1 MNDGT
6 PQLRSVAGEL
16 ALLFLRELE
25 PRVADDPELLASTEA
40 VLSFSAIRHADPL
53 QWEHW
58 RAILEKYEKL
68 DLIEYM
74 LRQPAPIEDL
84 EWQSKSDRLIGLA
97 LYAGLELFH
106 DPDQQGWASVRVDT
120 HWENYPIRARAFQ
133 LFLLRLYYLDTGE
146 SPGAQAV
153 RAAAEL
159 FEARALFDGEE
170 CPVHLRVAEH
180 GGRLYLDLCDRVWRA
195 VEIDNAGWRVVDR
208 PPAKFRRTRGAQ
220 PLPEPE
226 RGGSLKELRPFFNVD
241 HHGWTLIRAFLVAAL
256 RPGFPLPILVAKGEQ
271 GAGKSTGCRVISS
284 LIDPR
289 TSALRGVP
297 REVRDL
303 TAAARNSW
311 LVCFDN
317 LSRLPEDLTD
327 AACRLATGGG
337 FGGRQLYSDHDEA
350 IFDATR
356 PLVFNAIPD
365 LGTARP
371 DFLDRALIVEFL
383 SIRPEIR
390 RDEGQFW
397 REFSER
403 RPRILGALLDA
414 AVTGLRNLSQVKLER
429 PPRLADFALW
439 VTACEGALGMKP
451 GEAMGAC
458 RANCAEAR
466 DLALEATPLYQPLA
480 ELAREGF
487 TGTVAELRARLDS
500 MVSEALRRSV
510 RWPKAPNAL
519 SNAIR
524 RMAPDLR
531 AAGIELQFS
540 RNDEQ
545 GRRIISVL
553 GAAHVRK
560 TSSVT
565 VSNSL
570 ELTRFRRRCWG
581 ERKKEIPHATNPSTI
596 SAGVP
601 AANHRT
607 GARWTEDRAAGA
619 RVRTLSQRDPQMDQ
633 AGSTR

>member
-6 PQLRSVAGEL
+6 LPRSIAAEL

-25 PRVADDPELLASTEA
+25 LRVADDPELLVSTEA
-40 VLSFSAIRHADPL
+40 VLSFAAIRHADPL

-58 RAILEKYEKL
+58 RAILEKYEKS

-74 LRQPAPIEDL
+74 LRQPARSEDP
-84 EWQSKSDRLIGLA
+84 EWQSKADRLIGLA
-97 LYAGLELFH
+97 LDAGLELFH

-133 LFLLRLYYLDTGE
+133 LFLLRLYYLNTHE
-146 SPGAQAV
+146 SPGGQAI

-159 FEARALFDGEE
+159 FEARALFDGQE

-180 GGRLYLDLCDRVWRA
+180 GDRLYLDLCDRAWRA
-195 VEIDNAGWRVVDR
+195 VEIDADGWRVVDR

-226 RGGSLKELRPFFNVD
+226 RGGSLDELRSFFNVD

-256 RPGFPLPILVAKGEQ
+256 RPGFPLPILIAKGEQ
-271 GAGKSTGCRVISS
+271 GAGKSTACRVISS

-317 LSRLPEDLTD
+317 LSRLPEDLAD

-365 LGTARP
+365 LATARP

-383 SIRPEIR
+383 GITPEMR
-390 RDEGQFW
+390 RDEAQFW

-403 RPRILGALLDA
+403 QPRILGALLDA
-414 AVTGLRNLSQVKLER
+414 AVMGLRNLAQVKLER

-439 VTACEGALGMKP
+439 VSACDEALGMKP
-451 GEAMGAC
+451 GEAMAAC
-458 RANCAEAR
+458 QANCAEAR
-466 DLALEATPLYQPLA
+466 ALALEASPLHEPLT

-487 TGTVAELRARLDS
+487 TGTVAELHARLDS
-500 MVSEALRRSV
+500 MVSDAIRRSV
-510 RWPKAPNAL
+510 RWPKAPNGLGTAL
-519 SNAIR
+519 R
-524 RMAPDLR
+524 RMATNLR
-531 AAGIELQFS
+531 AAGVELQFS
-540 RNDEQ
+540 RNDVQ
-545 GRRIISVL
+545 GRRVVSVVS
-553 GAAHVRK
+553 AAQIRK

-565 VSNSL
+565 VSS
-570 ELTRFRRRCWG
+570 R
-581 ERKKEIPHATNPSTI
+581 
-596 SAGVP
+596 
-601 AANHRT
+601 
-607 GARWTEDRAAGA
+607 
-619 RVRTLSQRDPQMDQ
+619 Q
-633 AGSTR
+633 